1 MVIAATSFQLYYF
14 PGELL
19 IHDVNLEIKSVT
31 LFFGLKWAK
40 RCNNHLL
47 FFNLDSVLSFPFTF
61 VTNFHNL
68 EFLLYCLGALFVQ
81 ELMKYCFICEGN

>member
-1 MVIAATSFQLYYF
+1 
-14 PGELL
+14 
-19 IHDVNLEIKSVT
+19 
-31 LFFGLKWAK
+31 
-40 RCNNHLL
+40 LL

-61 VTNFHNL
+61 AINFHNL